1 MQHKGKAELI
11 RRYIVFLLGISIG
24 ALGVTLVTRST
35 LGVNS
40 VACASYVTSV
50 YFPVTM
56 GQVTIAF
63 NLFMMFSLL
72 LIMTKEERRKG
83 WINVL
88 MQIPAFVVFGLLVDF
103 FMFLTRDF
111 HPENMNYLACLLTL
125 CVGVVIIAI
134 NIGMQFIGNVAKLSC
149 DAFVIELAQKIN
161 IKMGWVK
168 LVYDVILVLIA
179 AVMSLVCSDFT
190 EIVGIREGTL
200 VGAFCVGPMVQVVL
214 PFLGFFQRWIL
225 RAQKDPSASDH
236 VAVDPRLT
244 EASATETAA
253 DAASAQAE
261 STEAAATT
269 TDTAASTVA
278 VTAATEAPAVT
289 PVVET
294 VRK

>member
-1 MQHKGKAELI
+1 MTGKYLVIFILI
-11 RRYIVFLLGISIG
+11 L
-24 ALGVTLVTRST
+24 A
-35 LGVNS
+35 
-40 VACASYVTSV
+40 
-50 YFPVTM
+50 PM
-56 GQVTIAF
+56 
-63 NLFMMFSLL
+63 
-72 LIMTKEERRKG
+72 
-83 WINVL
+83 

-149 DAFVIELAQKIN
+149 DAFVIALAQKIN

-225 RAQKDPSASDH
+225 RAQKEPSASDH
-236 VAVDPRLT
+236 VAIDPRLT
-244 EASATETAA
+244 EASATEPVA
-253 DAASAQAE
+253 DANTAQSE
-261 STEAAATT
+261 SPETVATT
-269 TDTAASTVA
+269 TDAAASAATVTAASEVPA
-278 VTAATEAPAVT
+278 VAPA
-289 PVVET
+289 VET

>member
-1 MQHKGKAELI
+1 MQHMGKAELI

-24 ALGVTLVTRST
+24 ALGLTLVTRST

-103 FMFLTRDF
+103 FMFLTSDF

-149 DAFVIELAQKIN
+149 DAFVIALAQRIN

-168 LVYDVILVLIA
+168 VVYDVILVVIA

-225 RAQKDPSASDH
+225 RAQKEPSASDH

-244 EASATETAA
+244 EANATESVAPVA
-253 DAASAQAE
+253 
-261 STEAAATT
+261 
-269 TDTAASTVA
+269 TVA
-278 VTAATEAPAVT
+278 PVAEAVIAQTE
-289 PVVET
+289 EQ
-294 VRK
+294 KSQK